1 MKRLLIEQDD
11 EKKHISLHKE
21 GKFDSEDIV
30 ALLLFVM
37 ERTLIKEKRF
47 DELSAWDKIV
57 EISKDGR
64 EAVAMMV
71 GRENKSLN

>member
-11 EKKHISLHKE
+11 ENKHISLSKE
-21 GKFDSEDIV
+21 GEFDSEGIV

-37 ERTLIKEKRF
+37 AQALMKEKGF
-47 DELSAWDKIV
+47 NELSAWDKIV

-64 EAVAMMV
+64 EAVAMMA

>member
-11 EKKHISLHKE
+11 ENQRISFSKE
-21 GKFDSEDIV
+21 GEFDSGETTV
-30 ALLLFVM
+30 LLLVVM
-37 ERTLIKEKRF
+37 ARELMKGGL
-47 DELSAWDKIV
+47 DELSAWDKVV

-64 EAVAMMV
+64 KAVAMMA